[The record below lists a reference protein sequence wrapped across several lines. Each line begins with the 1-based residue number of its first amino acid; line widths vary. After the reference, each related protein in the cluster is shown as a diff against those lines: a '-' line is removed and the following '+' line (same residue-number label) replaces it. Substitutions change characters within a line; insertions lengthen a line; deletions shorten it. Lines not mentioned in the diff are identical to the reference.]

1 MVGEDR
7 LEISARLSAY
17 RALENEGISM
27 PLNSEVLRNI
37 DGLVRGDFD
46 ERDRI
51 IEIFCEEMHEPGELD
66 EAEVTVAVDAAF
78 ASLEKDKATWP
89 SMTDCDKLDRVFAAL
104 NTRGIIALQNAGYTQ
119 SDGYD
124 DVREIY
130 DPRSDRDKMVGYC
143 FYHGQDLERAV
154 NGEGLYLAF
163 GPMDAQNEE
172 TAGPRVGAMIVAEL
186 ERMGFSAQ
194 WDGTF
199 NQRIYVPAIDWK
211 RR

>member
-1 MVGEDR
+1 
-7 LEISARLSAY
+7 
-17 RALENEGISM
+17 M
-27 PLNSEVLRNI
+27 PLNPEVLRNI
-37 DGLVRGDFD
+37 DGLVRGGFD

-51 IEIFCEEMHEPGELD
+51 IEIFCEEMYEPGELD

-78 ASLEKDKATWP
+78 ASLEKDKATWL
-89 SMTDCDKLDRVFAAL
+89 STTDCDKLDKVFAAL

-119 SDGYD
+119 SDGYGD
-124 DVREIY
+124 AREIY
-130 DPRSDRDKMVGYC
+130 ESRSDRDKVIGYC

>member
-1 MVGEDR
+1 MP
-7 LEISARLSAY
+7 LSA
-17 RALENEGISM
+17 
-27 PLNSEVLRNI
+27 EVLRNI
-37 DGLVRGDFD
+37 GGLVRGGFE

-51 IEIFCEEMHEPGELD
+51 IEILCEEMHEPGELD

-89 SMTDCDKLDRVFAAL
+89 SMTDCDKLDRAFAAINAL
-104 NTRGIIALQNAGYTQ
+104 GIIALQNAGYTQ

-124 DVREIY
+124 DIREIY
-130 DPRSDRDKMVGYC
+130 HSRSDRDKVIGYC
-143 FYHGQDLERAV
+143 FYQGQDLERAV

-172 TAGPRVGAMIVAEL
+172 TEGPRVGAMIVAEL
-186 ERMGFSAQ
+186 KRVGFTAQ
-194 WDGTF
+194 WNGTF
-199 NQRIYVPAIDWK
+199 TQRIHVPAIDWK

>member
-37 DGLVRGDFD
+37 DGLVRGGFD

-89 SMTDCDKLDRVFAAL
+89 LRQA
-104 NTRGIIALQNAGYTQ
+104 RQ
-119 SDGYD
+119 S
-124 DVREIY
+124 I
-130 DPRSDRDKMVGYC
+130 C
-143 FYHGQDLERAV
+143 
-154 NGEGLYLAF
+154 
-163 GPMDAQNEE
+163 
-172 TAGPRVGAMIVAEL
+172 
-186 ERMGFSAQ
+186 SAQ
-194 WDGTF
+194 YAWDY
-199 NQRIYVPAIDWK
+199 RLAK
-211 RR
+211 RRIHTK